1 MPICDECGK
10 DMQKII
16 VDFEEDGKI
25 LTAYECSEC
34 QTIKNLSTQDTFEFE
49 KEGRPIL
56 RVTEKII
63 GTPDGIL
70 SLPLAQNMARL
81 LSLKPGQK
89 VETVVTDNRH
99 ILITL

>member
-10 DMQKII
+10 NMQKII

-25 LTAYECSEC
+25 LTAYECREC
-34 QTIKNLSTQDTFEFE
+34 QTIKNLSTQDTFKLK
-49 KEGRPIL
+49 KEGMPIFRL
-56 RVTEKII
+56 TEEIT
-63 GTPDGIL
+63 GTSDGIL
-70 SLPLAQNMARL
+70 SLPLDRKMARL